1 MKVRYVGR
9 SFGVDGLT
17 NGKIYTVLCVDE
29 ITGWL
34 RIIDDSDEDY
44 LYFPKCPRPLTDT
57 EAYGH
62 FEIVEDDE
70 EGSLNQAI
78 NGAKRFFRG

>member
-1 MKVRYVGR
+1 MKAKYIGK

-17 NGKIYTVLCVDE
+17 DNKIYEVIEVDE
-29 ITGWL
+29 LTGAL
-34 RIIDDSDEDY
+34 RLIDDSDEDY
-44 LYFPKCPRPLTDT
+44 LYHLKSPKPNGAK

-70 EGSLNQAI
+70 KESLKKLLPKEIQ
-78 NGAKRFFRG
+78 